1 MLWNIKI
8 MEPRFN
14 IGMET
19 SNLQWKDRR
28 RCFKSAVLL
37 RMKDIKESHWNIVA
51 DISNIQY
58 MRCQDYQSY

>member
-1 MLWNIKI
+1 MLWNLQI

-19 SNLQWKDRR
+19 PCLQRKDRR

-37 RMKDIKESHWNIVA
+37 RMKDIKESHWNLVA
-51 DISNIQY
+51 VISNIQY
-58 MRCQDYQSY
+58 KRCQEYQLY